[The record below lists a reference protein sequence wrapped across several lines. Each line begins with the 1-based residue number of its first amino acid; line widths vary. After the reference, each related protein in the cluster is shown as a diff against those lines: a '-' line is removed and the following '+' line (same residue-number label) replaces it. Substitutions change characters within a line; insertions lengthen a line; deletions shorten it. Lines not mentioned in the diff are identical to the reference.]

1 MINDIILLKQ
11 GEIVLKG
18 LNRRSFEQKLMSNIK
33 RRLDAIGKFKAYCM
47 QSTVYIEPVD
57 ETSDM
62 DAAFEAMTKVFGLAS
77 VNRAAGCEKDPK
89 KIAELAIEYLKD
101 DMLAAKSFKAE
112 AKRSDKSFPM
122 TSIELAQ
129 FVGGELAEAYPNC
142 EVDVHNCNSAV
153 RRYRQSGFHIYDRKA
168 RRAPYPGALFLV
180 PVHLRAGKAKGH

>member
-33 RRLDAIGKFKAYCM
+33 RRLAAIGKFKVYCM

-77 VNRAAGCEKDPK
+77 VNRAAGCEKDAK
-89 KIAELAIEYLKD
+89 RIAELAIEYEMGRSGRSREEIWN
-101 DMLAAKSFKAE
+101 DMADSL
-112 AKRSDKSFPM
+112 
-122 TSIELAQ
+122 
-129 FVGGELAEAYPNC
+129 
-142 EVDVHNCNSAV
+142 EVMKNSARACIEEPIEPLYGYEV
-153 RRYRQSGFHIYDRKA
+153 GDCGKKMMKA
-168 RRAPYPGALFLV
+168 YNE
-180 PVHLRAGKAKGH
+180 GKLLGGSILPKSLPSL

>member
-77 VNRAAGCEKDPK
+77 VTAPPDAR
-89 KIAELAIEYLKD
+89 KI
-101 DMLAAKSFKAE
+101 
-112 AKRSDKSFPM
+112 
-122 TSIELAQ
+122 
-129 FVGGELAEAYPNC
+129 
-142 EVDVHNCNSAV
+142 
-153 RRYRQSGFHIYDRKA
+153 RRR
-168 RRAPYPGALFLV
+168 
-180 PVHLRAGKAKGH
+180 

>member
-33 RRLDAIGKFKAYCM
+33 RRLAAIGKFKVYCM

-77 VNRAAGCEKDPK
+77 VNRAAGCEKDAK
-89 KIAELAIEYLKD
+89 RIAELAIEYLRD

-112 AKRSDKSFPM
+112 AKRGDKSFPM

-129 FVGGELAEAYPNC
+129 FVGGELAEAIGITQANLSILKT
-142 EVDVHNCNSAV
+142 N
-153 RRYRQSGFHIYDRKA
+153 K
-168 RRAPYPGALFLV
+168 
-180 PVHLRAGKAKGH
+180 GKAIRFSTLDAICKKLNCTPGDILEYVEDNNGAE

>member
-1 MINDIILLKQ
+1 MQDIILLKQ

-77 VNRAAGCEKDPK
+77 VNLSLIHISEPTR
-89 KIAELAIEYLKD
+89 
-101 DMLAAKSFKAE
+101 
-112 AKRSDKSFPM
+112 RS
-122 TSIELAQ
+122 
-129 FVGGELAEAYPNC
+129 
-142 EVDVHNCNSAV
+142 
-153 RRYRQSGFHIYDRKA
+153 
-168 RRAPYPGALFLV
+168 
-180 PVHLRAGKAKGH
+180 